1 MSLSFPSAKWVPVLI
16 QGAEF
21 ECWAQKKGHVLSL
34 GELLALRSR
43 SILTPVLRGHCP
55 IITQFTGEAGG
66 PLGLSDLSRVSY
78 GAGAG
83 GGEKGREKGG
93 QAWKMLESQGWA
105 KLCLS
110 VLFTHPLA
118 SSSARQREPV
128 LGLGLGKHTGP
139 SQGGLSPCVTPLPS
153 AIPSAGQGA
162 LPVPRTL
169 LLPSPYGPTLQRGS
183 RPHR

>member
-1 MSLSFPSAKWVPVLI
+1 MLGTKEGTRPLPGRAAHSEVPDDPRSSHPCCEGTAPSSPSLQVR
-16 QGAEF
+16 Q
-21 ECWAQKKGHVLSL
+21 
-34 GELLALRSR
+34 
-43 SILTPVLRGHCP
+43 
-55 IITQFTGEAGG
+55 GG

-128 LGLGLGKHTGP
+128 LGLGLGKHMGP

-162 LPVPRTL
+162 PPVPCTL